1 MVPVASRRVSRAP
14 RYSGTRVRVRSA
26 FTYMA
31 ITFYG
36 RLFQVVRLAAGL
48 VTLRFYTDARPTT
61 PSAPLKSQISNLKS
75 QRNAGFGLFRFR
87 SPLLAESLLLSFPS
101 GTEMVHF
108 PELAR
113 TRLWIQRAVPRFY
126 RGGFPHSEIPGSK
139 SASLSPRLIAGN
151 HVLHRRLAPRHPP
164 YALSSLTIKSAQHTL
179 KSQEFTAYSPQ
190 SEALELALTID
201 FRLSTFDPLFR
212 RFAYF
217 SSTCRRRTI
226 SFQRAWSAAGDSCAL
241 SLPCQLRRIQTGR
254 TRVMKLGLMPPTPR
268 GRQAQLPSLE
278 TATNLFRRPH
288 TNARRRCFVAK
299 MLGSGIDSGGKS
311 CCGSPTC
318 LNPYSKTFC

>member
-164 YALSSLTIKSAQHTL
+164 YALSSLTIKSAQHTWPSVVS
-179 KSQEFTAYSPQ
+179 SQQ
-190 SEALELALTID
+190 SAQGPC
-201 FRLSTFDPLFR
+201 FRLLAER
-212 RFAYF
+212 
-217 SSTCRRRTI
+217 
-226 SFQRAWSAAGDSCAL
+226 
-241 SLPCQLRRIQTGR
+241 
-254 TRVMKLGLMPPTPR
+254 
-268 GRQAQLPSLE
+268 
-278 TATNLFRRPH
+278 
-288 TNARRRCFVAK
+288 
-299 MLGSGIDSGGKS
+299 
-311 CCGSPTC
+311 
-318 LNPYSKTFC
+318 